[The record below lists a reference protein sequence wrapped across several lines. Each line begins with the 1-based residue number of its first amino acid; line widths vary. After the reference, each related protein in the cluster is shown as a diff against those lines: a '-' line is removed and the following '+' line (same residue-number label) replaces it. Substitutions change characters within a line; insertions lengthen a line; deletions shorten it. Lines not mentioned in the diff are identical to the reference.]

1 MVCNQLGLKP
11 VPLFKLK
18 VVCGFNGQLFK
29 FKITYIIYPG
39 LLLKKNYKE
48 ATVPIL
54 IADLR
59 QHNIILGKL

>member
-1 MVCNQLGLKP
+1 MVCDQLDLKS

-18 VVCGFNGQLFK
+18 AVCDFNDQLFK
-29 FKITYIIYPG
+29 FKITHVIYSG

-48 ATVPIL
+48 ATVSML